1 MDPRVLFAARHPSL
15 LNHSRNLWLQQMLF
29 GKSYWVKDKRFQFSG
44 LLMVS
49 LLKSWWVNVTSRI
62 WQKHTQKSSN
72 KKLHLFYW
80 PYGPT
85 KQMFWSFDVDSVSVH
100 KEDMMKFLQTTF
112 VTFSILFLQVFLVNS
127 LMLKVGKL
135 TNLSSRRILK

>member
-1 MDPRVLFAARHPSL
+1 MSL
-15 LNHSRNLWLQQMLF
+15 VEYDKNTLKKVQIRNF
-29 GKSYWVKDKRFQFSG
+29 ICF
-44 LLMVS
+44 
-49 LLKSWWVNVTSRI
+49 T
-62 WQKHTQKSSN
+62 
-72 KKLHLFYW
+72 
-80 PYGPT
+80 GPT
-85 KQMFWSFDVDSVSVH
+85 KQMFWSFDVDSLIVH